1 MDFQTVF
8 SHTTVFKLIG
18 EDNAKDAHVIE
29 VADETQNTFNVETE
43 TALQV
48 TPSKSMRSRKK
59 NSVSSGMVLKSVIAC
74 KIVIFINL

>member
-18 EDNAKDAHVIE
+18 EDNAKDAVIE
-29 VADETQNTFNVETE
+29 VADETQNTVNGETE
-43 TALQV
+43 AALQV
-48 TPSKSMRSRKK
+48 TPSKSIRRRKK
-59 NSVSSGMVLKSVIAC
+59 NSVSSGMVLKSVIPC